1 MAAFESQEKSILGT
15 HAQVPQISRP
25 GALGPVRSVAGAPNT
40 GATGKDMLRAIR
52 QRMWIIIVSVV
63 VGTSLAVA
71 GGYIW
76 EKYIPLYTS
85 SAYLSIVP
93 PKGTVWGAGGAE
105 QPPREIME
113 RLGNRLTRVVND
125 VDVMGDVL
133 KSDEVQ
139 NTDWYRNNKAKGPS
153 ELLDR
158 LTKELGVSPVPS
170 EGMIRISMT
179 GANPKDVTLIVNT
192 VADAAIA
199 RSLRSAQDRYSQSI
213 QLFSLEKQNLVN
225 ERDKHMKEMAALKP
239 ADIPMFQEQQN
250 SLNMK
255 LQDLQRQIGQMEA
268 SQTQAR
274 ASLDDIKNSDMRNN
288 SLVKQAVDQ
297 DNNLRSLSMLK
308 VNLQTERDNAI
319 RKYGPRHRLVQ
330 DLESR
335 LRSVSQQ
342 VEQTQDEVTNNA
354 IESVKSRAQSDFG
367 TVTQILLQ
375 LNEQL
380 NITKAGMK
388 GLEDTLETVNGLQGQ
403 IKNLDDQ
410 INRINDKLLDVNL
423 LYPTENPIA
432 RGVMATQPLKPS
444 WPLSTWIMGTIG
456 GLFGVVF
463 GFGLVFLLEFM
474 DTSVKSSVDV
484 TRRVDLPVLGM
495 IPHGDDLEEDIADL
509 RLAFASNPNSLVSE
523 AFRQIRTCLQF
534 SGPASQR
541 RSLLITSAQPE
552 DGRTTVSLNLAAS
565 IARGGRK
572 VLLVDANFRQPAIR
586 KLFPA
591 CKDSG
596 LSNVLVGQGSWR
608 DLVSEVEP
616 NLAVLSSGPL
626 PPNPAELLSS
636 EAMRQF
642 ISEATSQYDQ
652 VIFDGAPAL
661 VVSDSIVLATLVD
674 GVVLV
679 VRAGANTHGIVVRTR
694 DLLHRVGAHLMG
706 VALNGVRATA
716 GGYLR
721 KSYETFYDYHDQALT
736 GGPTPPRA

>member
-1 MAAFESQEKSILGT
+1 
-15 HAQVPQISRP
+15 
-25 GALGPVRSVAGAPNT
+25 
-40 GATGKDMLRAIR
+40 
-52 QRMWIIIVSVV
+52 
-63 VGTSLAVA
+63 
-71 GGYIW
+71 
-76 EKYIPLYTS
+76 
-85 SAYLSIVP
+85 
-93 PKGTVWGAGGAE
+93 
-105 QPPREIME
+105 
-113 RLGNRLTRVVND
+113 
-125 VDVMGDVL
+125 
-133 KSDEVQ
+133 
-139 NTDWYRNNKAKGPS
+139 
-153 ELLDR
+153 
-158 LTKELGVSPVPS
+158 
-170 EGMIRISMT
+170 MIRISMT
-179 GANPKDVTLIVNT
+179 GTNPKEVTLIVNT

-213 QLFSLEKQNLVN
+213 ALFSSEKQNLVN
-225 ERDKHMKEMAALKP
+225 ERDKHMKEMGALKP
-239 ADIPMFQEQQN
+239 ADIPMFDEQRS

-255 LQDLQRQIGQMEA
+255 LQQLTGQIVQLEGLQV
-268 SQTQAR
+268 QAK
-274 ASLDDIKNSDMRNN
+274 ANLDQIKNTDMRN
-288 SLVKQAVDQ
+288 SAEVIMAVDQ
-297 DNNLRSLSMLK
+297 DSNLRSLSMLK

-319 RKYGPRHRLVQ
+319 RKYGPRHRIVQ

-342 VEQTQDEVTNNA
+342 IEQTQDDVTGKA
-354 IESVKSRAQSDFG
+354 IEAVKSNRQAMWDSVTAQ
-367 TVTQILLQ
+367 LLQ
-375 LNEQL
+375 LNDQL

-403 IKNLDDQ
+403 IKNLDEQ

-444 WPLSTWIMGTIG
+444 WPLAIWIMGTIG
-456 GLFGVVF
+456 GLFGLVV
-463 GFGLVFLLEFM
+463 GFGLVFLLEFT
-474 DTSVKSSVDV
+474 DTSVKSSVDI

-541 RSLLITSAQPE
+541 RSLLVTSAQPE
-552 DGRTTVSLNLAAS
+552 DGRTTVALNLAAS
-565 IARGGRK
+565 MARGGRK
-572 VLLVDANFRQPAIR
+572 VLVVDANFRQPAIR
-586 KLFPA
+586 KLFPG

-616 NLAVLSSGPL
+616 NLTVLSSGPL

-642 ISEATSQYDQ
+642 IAEATSQYDQ
-652 VIFDGAPAL
+652 VVFDGAPAL

-679 VRAGANTHGIVVRTR
+679 VRAGANTHGIVTRTR
-694 DLLHRVGAHLMG
+694 DLLHRVGAHLLG

-721 KSYETFYDYHDQALT
+721 KSYETFYDYHEQALMS
-736 GGPTPPRA
+736 GSPTPPRA